1 MDGLFVY
8 EDEPNQVE
16 PFRLDKISDFCPV
29 LAEYWTNLRLF
40 VQCWLHTGQIFKAV
54 SSLIKTLDNID
65 EFCPVLITNH
75 SLFSPFRLGEMFLL
89 TLKEKSLRDFNRK
102 H

>member
-16 PFRLDKISDFCPV
+16 PFRLDKIPDFCPV

-40 VQCWLHTGQIFKAV
+40 VQFDKNSGQY
-54 SSLIKTLDNID
+54 
-65 EFCPVLITNH
+65 
-75 SLFSPFRLGEMFLL
+75 
-89 TLKEKSLRDFNRK
+89 
-102 H
+102 